1 VQRWLV
7 PRKRREAGLHTIRYR
22 PSFITESMSDSGL
35 HSPPRASVTAGEL
48 HTGEI
53 FDNVAALSAG
63 YRSDTGDAHKKSW
76 GQFFTSPKIAAF
88 MASLLDVPRGE
99 CVRVLDPGAGTG
111 VLGIA
116 AVNDLLRRY
125 AGRVHLTAVEKEP
138 GAARIL
144 RESLALAQQ
153 TWGERLQYSVVEDD
167 FLELDRPRLG
177 TTPLLSFDYAIGNP
191 PYFKMSPTDDCG
203 GDAPNAYARF
213 IEVAIRMLADGG
225 QLCFIIPR
233 SFSSGYYF
241 KRFRRRL
248 HSVARLDHVHVFES
262 RTDAFRDDGV
272 LQENIIVIY
281 RKTDLPNVSVTIS
294 SSQGESDL
302 AERTV
307 RIVPRARVIAE
318 ARDSSVF
325 LPASIRDL
333 RVMDL
338 VEGWNGTLA
347 SMGLDVSTGPV
358 VPFRAEKFMREVAS
372 ASTVPLLWLQHV
384 LPGAVTWPL
393 AGGFRKPEHIE
404 RGAGPKLLVANR
416 TYVLI
421 RRFSAKEDAR
431 RLVAGQYLAGS
442 LPSDILGLENHVNFI
457 HRPGGELSPSEA
469 IGLAA
474 LLNSHLIDSYF
485 RISSGNTQVSATEL
499 RALPLPSVRML
510 KAIAACVSE
519 DQSADT
525 AVNGVL
531 GEA

>member
-1 VQRWLV
+1 MRN
-7 PRKRREAGLHTIRYR
+7 AGLHAPIR
-22 PSFITESMSDSGL
+22 T
-35 HSPPRASVTAGEL
+35 SVMAEEL
-48 HTGEI
+48 RTDEL

-63 YRSDTGDAHKKSW
+63 YRSDTGEAHKKSW
-76 GQFFTSPKIAAF
+76 GQVFTSPKIAAF
-88 MASLLDVPRGE
+88 MASLLDARHGE
-99 CVRVLDPGAGTG
+99 CVRILDPGAGTG

-116 AVNDLLRRY
+116 AADALLRRR

-144 RESLALAQQ
+144 RESLAGAQQ

-167 FLELDRPRLG
+167 FLKLDRPRLG
-177 TTPLLSFDYAIGNP
+177 TRPLPHFDYAIGNP
-191 PYFKMSPTDDCG
+191 PYFKMSPTDDSG

-225 QLCFIIPR
+225 QLCFIVPR

-272 LQENIIVIY
+272 LQENIIVMY
-281 RKTDLPNVSVTIS
+281 RKTNLPNVSVTIS
-294 SSQGESDL
+294 SSHGESDL
-302 AERTV
+302 AELASRV
-307 RIVPRARVIAE
+307 VPRDRVIAE
-318 ARDSSVF
+318 ARDSAVC
-325 LPASIRDL
+325 LPSNSRDI

-338 VEGWNGTLA
+338 VEGWTGTLA
-347 SMGLDVSTGPV
+347 SMALEVSTGPV
-358 VPFRAEKFMREVAS
+358 VPFRAEEFLRETAS
-372 ASTVPLLWLQHV
+372 PSTVPLLWLQHV

-393 AGGFRKPEHIE
+393 AAGFRKPEHIE
-404 RGAGPKLLVANR
+404 RGAGSKLLVANR

-421 RRFSAKEDAR
+421 RRFSAKEDSR
-431 RLVAGQYLAGS
+431 RLVAGPYLGGS

-457 HRPGGELSPSEA
+457 HRPGGEFSPSEA

-474 LLNSHLIDSYF
+474 LLNSELIDSYF

-499 RALPLPSVRML
+499 RALPLPSVDIL
-510 KAIAACVSE
+510 ESIAARVVAG
-519 DQSADT
+519 QSADE
-525 AVNGVL
+525 AVRGVL

>member
-1 VQRWLV
+1 MRNLGFPGPIDDRV
-7 PRKRREAGLHTIRYR
+7 
-22 PSFITESMSDSGL
+22 S
-35 HSPPRASVTAGEL
+35 AGEL

-53 FDNVAALSAG
+53 FANVAALSAG
-63 YRSDTGDAHKKSW
+63 YRGDTCDEHKRSW
-76 GQFFTSPKIAAF
+76 GQFFTSPKIAEF
-88 MASLLDVPRGE
+88 MASLLDVPHGE
-99 CVRVLDPGAGTG
+99 RVRILDPGAGTG

-116 AVNDLLRRY
+116 AVNNLLRRW

-138 GAARIL
+138 GAAGIL
-144 RESLALAQQ
+144 RESLAVAERI
-153 TWGERLQYSVVEDD
+153 WGERLQCSVIEDD
-167 FLELDRPRLG
+167 FLELEHPRLG
-177 TTPLLSFDYAIGNP
+177 TKPLQSFDYAIGNP
-191 PYFKMSPTDDCG
+191 PYFKMSPTEDSG
-203 GDAPNAYARF
+203 GNAPNAYARF
-213 IEVAIRMLADGG
+213 IEVAIRMLASGG

-248 HSVARLDHVHVFES
+248 HSVARLDHVHIFES

-272 LQENIIVIY
+272 LQENIIVMY
-281 RKTDLPNVSVTIS
+281 RKTDLPNPSVTIS
-294 SSQGESDL
+294 SSQGEPDL
-302 AERTV
+302 AERAISV
-307 RIVPRARVIAE
+307 VPRSRVIAE
-318 ARDSSVF
+318 SRDSSVF
-325 LPASIRDL
+325 LPSSGRDI

-338 VEGWNGTLA
+338 VEGWTGTLA
-347 SMGLDVSTGPV
+347 SMRLEVSTGPV
-358 VPFRAEKFMREVAS
+358 VPFRAEEFVRQTAS

-404 RGAGPKLLVANR
+404 RSAGPKLLVANR

-431 RLVAGQYLAGS
+431 RLVAGPYLAGR
-442 LPSDILGLENHVNFI
+442 LPSDILGLENHLNFI

-474 LLNSHLIDSYF
+474 LLNSELIDSYF

-499 RALPLPSVRML
+499 RALPLPPVHIL
-510 KAIAACVSE
+510 DAIATRVAGG
-519 DQSADT
+519 QSADA
-525 AVNGVL
+525 AVSGVL

>member
-1 VQRWLV
+1 M
-7 PRKRREAGLHTIRYR
+7 REARLHLINCR
-22 PSFITESMSDSGL
+22 PFSTLESMRNQGL
-35 HSPPRASVTAGEL
+35 QTPVRTGVIAGEL
-48 HTGEI
+48 HISGT

-63 YRSDTGDAHKKSW
+63 YRSDTCDEHKKSW

-88 MASLLDVPRGE
+88 MASLLDAPRTE
-99 CVRVLDPGAGTG
+99 CVRILDPGAGTG

-116 AVNDLLRRY
+116 AVDDLLRRW

-144 RESLALAQQ
+144 RESLAVAQQ
-153 TWGERLQYSVVEDD
+153 TWADRLQYTVIEDD

-177 TTPLLSFDYAIGNP
+177 ATPLPSFDYAIGNP

-233 SFSSGYYF
+233 SFTSGYYF

-272 LQENIIVIY
+272 LQENIIVMY
-281 RKTDLPNVSVTIS
+281 RKTDLPNSSVTLS
-294 SSQGESDL
+294 SSHGESDL
-302 AERTV
+302 DGRTTSA
-307 RIVPRARVIAE
+307 VPRSRVIAE

-325 LPASIRDL
+325 LPSSGRDL

-347 SMGLDVSTGPV
+347 SMGLEVSTGPV
-358 VPFRAEKFMREVAS
+358 VPFRAEKFLREIAS
-372 ASTVPLLWLQHV
+372 SSTVPLLWLQHV
-384 LPGAVTWPL
+384 LPGIVTWPL

-404 RGAGPKLLVANR
+404 RDAAPKLLIGNR

-431 RLVAGQYLAGS
+431 RLVAGPYLAGS
-442 LPSDILGLENHVNFI
+442 LPCDVLGLENHVNFI
-457 HRPGGELSPSEA
+457 HRPSGELSQLEA

-474 LLNSHLIDSYF
+474 LLNSNLIDSYF

-499 RALPLPSVRML
+499 RALPLPSSRIL
-510 KAIAACVSE
+510 DAIAARVTE
-519 DQSADT
+519 GQSADA
-525 AVNGVL
+525 AVSEVL
-531 GEA
+531 GET

>member
-1 VQRWLV
+1 MRNQGLQTPIR
-7 PRKRREAGLHTIRYR
+7 AGLI
-22 PSFITESMSDSGL
+22 
-35 HSPPRASVTAGEL
+35 AGEL
-48 HTGEI
+48 DTGET
-53 FDNVAALSAG
+53 FNKVAALSAG
-63 YRSDTGDAHKKSW
+63 YRGDTCDEHKKSW
-76 GQFFTSPKIAAF
+76 GQFFTSPRIAAF
-88 MASLLDVPRGE
+88 MASLLDAPRIE
-99 CVRVLDPGAGTG
+99 CVRILDPGAGTG

-116 AVNDLLRRY
+116 AINDLLHRW

-144 RESLALAQQ
+144 RESLAAAQQ
-153 TWGERLQYSVVEDD
+153 TWGDRLQYGVIEDD

-177 TTPLLSFDYAIGNP
+177 TKPLPSFDYAIGNP

-213 IEVAIRMLADGG
+213 IEVAVRMLASGG

-248 HSVARLDHVHVFES
+248 HAVARLDHVHVFES

-272 LQENIIVIY
+272 LQENIIVMY
-281 RKTDLPNVSVTIS
+281 RKTELPNASVTIS
-294 SSQGESDL
+294 SSLGESDL
-302 AERTV
+302 EERAIS
-307 RIVPRARVIAE
+307 IVPRSRVIAE
-318 ARDSSVF
+318 ARDSSVC
-325 LPASIRDL
+325 LPSNRHDL

-338 VEGWNGTLA
+338 VDGWTGTLA
-347 SMGLDVSTGPV
+347 SLGLEVSTGPV
-358 VPFRAEKFMREVAS
+358 VPFRAEEFLRETAS

-384 LPGAVTWPL
+384 LPGTVIWPL

-404 RGAGPKLLVANR
+404 RSAGPKLLVANR

-421 RRFSAKEDAR
+421 RRFSAKEDAH
-431 RLVAGQYLAGS
+431 RLVAGPYIAGH
-442 LPSDILGLENHVNFI
+442 LPGDVLGLENHVNFI
-457 HRPGGELSPSEA
+457 HRPGSELSPSEA

-474 LLNSHLIDSYF
+474 LLNSELIDSYF

-499 RALPLPSVRML
+499 RALPLPPVHIL
-510 KAIAACVSE
+510 DALAARVVGG
-519 DQSADT
+519 QPADA
-525 AVNGVL
+525 AVNGVI

>member
-1 VQRWLV
+1 LYIHVIH
-7 PRKRREAGLHTIRYR
+7 EAGLHEIRYR
-22 PSFITESMSDSGL
+22 PSSITESMRNLGL
-35 HSPPRASVTAGEL
+35 NAPIGASATAGEL
-48 HTGEI
+48 HAGEI

-88 MASLLDVPRGE
+88 MASLLDAPRGE
-99 CVRVLDPGAGTG
+99 CVRILDPGAGTG

-116 AVNDLLRRY
+116 AVNDLLRRC

-144 RESLALAQQ
+144 RESLAGAQQ
-153 TWGERLQYSVVEDD
+153 TWGERLQYTVVEDD

-177 TTPLLSFDYAIGNP
+177 TKPLPSFDYAIGNP
-191 PYFKMSPTDDCG
+191 PYFKMSPTDDGG

-213 IEVAIRMLADGG
+213 IEVAIRMLGDGG

-233 SFSSGYYF
+233 SFTSGYYF

-272 LQENIIVIY
+272 LQENIIVTY
-281 RKTDLPNVSVTIS
+281 RKTALPNPSVTIS

-302 AERTV
+302 EQRSIGV
-307 RIVPRARVIAE
+307 VPRGRVIAE

-325 LPASIRDL
+325 LPSSSRDI

-338 VEGWNGTLA
+338 VDGWTGTLA
-347 SMGLDVSTGPV
+347 SMGLEVSTGPV
-358 VPFRAEKFMREVAS
+358 VPFRAEKFMREEAS

-431 RLVAGQYLAGS
+431 RLVAGPYLARS

-457 HRPGGELSPSEA
+457 HRPRGEISPSEA
-469 IGLAA
+469 TGLAA
-474 LLNSHLIDSYF
+474 LLNSELIDFYF

-510 KAIAACVSE
+510 EAIAARVV
-519 DQSADT
+519 DGQSADV
-525 AVNGVL
+525 AVSGVL

>member
-1 VQRWLV
+1 MR
-7 PRKRREAGLHTIRYR
+7 H
-22 PSFITESMSDSGL
+22 SGL
-35 HSPPRASVTAGEL
+35 HSSPFASLIEGEL

-88 MASLLDVPRGE
+88 MASLFDAPRGE
-99 CVRVLDPGAGTG
+99 CVRILDPGAGTG

-116 AVNDLLRRY
+116 AVNDLLRRCP
-125 AGRVHLTAVEKEP
+125 GRVHLTAVEKEP

-144 RESLALAQQ
+144 RESLAAAQQ

-177 TTPLLSFDYAIGNP
+177 TRPLPSFDYAIGNP
-191 PYFKMSPTDDCG
+191 PYFKMSPTDDSG

-213 IEVAIRMLADGG
+213 VDVAIRMLTGGG
-225 QLCFIIPR
+225 QICFIIPR

-262 RTDAFRDDGV
+262 RTDAFRNDGV
-272 LQENIIVIY
+272 LQENIIVMY
-281 RKTDLPNVSVTIS
+281 RKTDLPNPSVTIS

-302 AERTV
+302 AERAISV
-307 RIVPRARVIAE
+307 VPRGRVIAE
-318 ARDSSVF
+318 ERDSSVF
-325 LPASIRDL
+325 LPSNRRDL
-333 RVMDL
+333 RVMDM
-338 VEGWNGTLA
+338 VEGWAGTLA
-347 SMGLDVSTGPV
+347 TMKLEVSTGPV
-358 VPFRAEKFMREVAS
+358 VPFRAEEFLREAPS

-384 LPGAVTWPL
+384 LPGVVRWPL

-431 RLVAGQYLAGS
+431 RLVAGPYLAGC
-442 LPSDILGLENHVNFI
+442 LPTDMIGLENHVNFI
-457 HRPGGELSPSEA
+457 HRPGGELSTSEA

-474 LLNSHLIDSYF
+474 LLNSDLIDSYF

-499 RALPLPSVRML
+499 RALPLPPGPIL
-510 KAIAACVSE
+510 DAIATRVAGG
-519 DQSADT
+519 QSADT
-525 AVNGVL
+525 AASGVL

>member
-1 VQRWLV
+1 MRNL
-7 PRKRREAGLHTIRYR
+7 GLHTPMR
-22 PSFITESMSDSGL
+22 S
-35 HSPPRASVTAGEL
+35 SVIGDEL

-88 MASLLDVPRGE
+88 MASLLDNPQGE
-99 CVRVLDPGAGTG
+99 CVRILDPGAGTG

-116 AVNDLLRRY
+116 AVNDLLRRWG
-125 AGRVHLTAVEKEP
+125 GRVHLTAVEKEP

-144 RESLALAQQ
+144 RESLAAAQQ

-167 FLELDRPRLG
+167 FLELDRPKLG
-177 TTPLLSFDYAIGNP
+177 TKPLPSFDYAIGNP
-191 PYFKMSPTDDCG
+191 PYFKMSPTDDSG

-213 IEVAIRMLADGG
+213 IEVAIRMLASGG
-225 QLCFIIPR
+225 QLSFIVPR

-272 LQENIIVIY
+272 LQENIIVMY
-281 RKTDLPNVSVTIS
+281 RKTDRPNASVTIS

-302 AERTV
+302 EARAISV
-307 RIVPRARVIAE
+307 VPRSRVIAE

-325 LPASIRDL
+325 LPSNRRDL

-338 VEGWNGTLA
+338 VEGWTGTLA
-347 SMGLDVSTGPV
+347 SMGLEVSTGPV
-358 VPFRAEKFMREVAS
+358 VPFRAEAFMRETAS

-404 RGAGPKLLVANR
+404 RNAGPKLLVANR

-431 RLVAGQYLAGS
+431 RLVAGPHLAGA

-457 HRPGGELSPSEA
+457 HRPGGEISPSEA

-474 LLNSHLIDSYF
+474 LLNSEIVDSYF

-499 RALPLPSVRML
+499 RALPLPSACIL
-510 KAIAACVSE
+510 DAIAARVAGGQAADAAVS
-519 DQSADT
+519 
-525 AVNGVL
+525 GVL